1 MKYIISILLSVFILS
16 LIPLKSQVLID
27 DTLAVAAVRNA
38 YKTSPSTLE
47 FDVYIQRT
55 SDLWRYY
62 ANSTFQFE
70 FANMPDFDYTKLSLD
85 LIPQTSEL
93 PLVLPG
99 GRPYRI
105 YTGTLKDRIQIIVLG
120 PETLNDA
127 LLIPSDMSVKIGRF
141 RLSTRDG
148 SPIEENIY
156 WKRPTNYYQAVAF
169 KYVEGDPVPIEILD
183 VQSDDNIEMGDL
195 SITLVSYKD
204 DPTKPPAT
212 SLDYFFARYIGN
224 LKVEL
229 WFKTHSEYKTK
240 GFIIKR
246 AVRVPSSDMNLE
258 DIPDAAFTV
267 TVADWNDPKF
277 TSMLTG
283 LNTSP
288 TGKEYGIITDDIEF
302 RGVEYIYRLY
312 YQDENDRIIKLAT
325 RLVPV
330 PNAVIEF
337 AQADPNPFVSETK
350 VRYFVRDDVRLSC
363 YVYDRAGKQIATLR
377 DNATNELLEA
387 RITPRGWHETYFKAS
402 EITSQ
407 GSYDIVFIAYPI
419 NDPGVELSRAI
430 VKVLYVRSK

>member
-1 MKYIISILLSVFILS
+1 MKYILLILS
-16 LIPLKSQVLID
+16 LFFLSITSIKSQVLVD
-27 DTLAVAAVRNA
+27 DTLAVALIKNS
-38 YKTSPSTLE
+38 YQTSPNTLE
-47 FDVYIQRT
+47 FDVYIKRT
-55 SDLWRYY
+55 SEIWRYY

-70 FANMPDFDYTKLSLD
+70 LANMPDYDYTNLSIEM
-85 LIPQTSEL
+85 IPQSSEL

-99 GRPYRI
+99 GRAYKI

-120 PETLNDA
+120 PESLNDA
-127 LLIPSDMSVKIGRF
+127 LLIPPNTDVKVGRF
-141 RLSTRDG
+141 RITTRDG

-156 WKRPTNYYQAVAF
+156 WKRPINYYQAVAF
-169 KYVEGDPVPIEILD
+169 KYVEGDPVPIQIFD
-183 VQSDDNIEMGDL
+183 INADDNVEMGYG
-195 SITLVSYKD
+195 TVVLVAFKD

-212 SLDYFFARYIGN
+212 SLEYFNARYIGN

-229 WFKTHSEYKTK
+229 SFKTHSEYKTK

-246 AVRVPSSDMNLE
+246 AVRVPSADMNIE

-277 TSMLTG
+277 STMLTG
-283 LNTSP
+283 QYTSP
-288 TGKEYGIITDDIEF
+288 IGKEYGIITDDIEY

-337 AQADPNPFVSETK
+337 AQAEPNPFVSETK

-377 DNATNELLEA
+377 DYSSNELLES

-407 GSYDIVFIAYPI
+407 GSYDIIFIAYPI
-419 NDPGVELSRAI
+419 NDPGVELSRAT
-430 VKVLYVRSK
+430 VKVLYVRNK